1 MYWEV
6 IFVWF
11 TMDLYTSLILLYQV
25 HFLPGIVA
33 CICLANVFFTAC
45 WVYQLRKVFQ
55 ICLQLNCKDVYI
67 CMPLMITKA
76 TVKCLMSPPHTSNS
90 WTNEKWYICLVKQ
103 VCRNW
108 YCKKYSNFLWCILCN
123 IQVFLQVQC
132 TCYIQE
138 SCTYN
143 FESAFISKIKSQ
155 GQLLGIQGQMKIY
168 NMSPLHLC
176 MMFLSIYQDVCNWSL
191 WPFSVLWMKDIVT

>member
-1 MYWEV
+1 
-6 IFVWF
+6 
-11 TMDLYTSLILLYQV
+11 
-25 HFLPGIVA
+25 
-33 CICLANVFFTAC
+33 
-45 WVYQLRKVFQ
+45 
-55 ICLQLNCKDVYI
+55 
-67 CMPLMITKA
+67 MPLMIIKA

-90 WTNEKWYICLVKQ
+90 WTNEKWYTLYLLVKQ

-108 YCKKYSNFLWCILCN
+108 YCNKKFKFFVMHTMQYTSIFTSTMYM
-123 IQVFLQVQC
+123 F
-132 TCYIQE
+132 IQE

-176 MMFLSIYQDVCNWSL
+176 MMFLSNYQDVCNWSL
-191 WPFSVLWMKDIVT
+191 WPFSVLWKKDIVT

>member
-1 MYWEV
+1 MY
-6 IFVWF
+6 
-11 TMDLYTSLILLYQV
+11 DLQWICTLLLFYCIGCI
-25 HFLPGIVA
+25 FLPGIVA

-67 CMPLMITKA
+67 CMPLMIIKA

-90 WTNEKWYICLVKQ
+90 WTNEKWYICLSSKCVEIDIVINIQ
-103 VCRNW
+103 IM
-108 YCKKYSNFLWCILCN
+108 WCILCN

-176 MMFLSIYQDVCNWSL
+176 MMFLSNYQDVCNWSL
-191 WPFSVLWMKDIVT
+191 WPFSVLWKKDIVT